1 MSNPMQSLALE
12 LAIVVPTFNEKANID
27 ELVQRLDRVLQGI
40 EWEVVFVDDDSPDG
54 TAEHIK
60 QLSLAH
66 PRVRCIHRIQRR
78 GLSSACVEG
87 MLSSS
92 APYLAVMDADL
103 QHDETRVSSWGWRCE
118 CPRE

>member
-1 MSNPMQSLALE
+1 MQSLPLE

-27 ELVQRLDRVLQGI
+27 ELVNRLGRVLQGI

-92 APYLAVMDADL
+92 ATYLAVMDADL
-103 QHDETRVSSWGWRCE
+103 QHPPSLIPEMINKWELIKV
-118 CPRE
+118 